1 MNNGEVGTRFSIK
14 QVESYFCVG
23 MSTVPCGIGISQ
35 KGKGKGEC
43 KNQRV
48 ELNFLSQSSWSS
60 KCKCQSEGANGNYKL
75 QGSKENL
82 K

>member
-23 MSTVPCGIGISQ
+23 MSTILCGIGISQ
-35 KGKGKGEC
+35 KGKSKGEC

-48 ELNFLSQSSWSS
+48 ELNFLSSQF
-60 KCKCQSEGANGNYKL
+60 GAVSVNAKINVKVKEQMAITNYRTVK
-75 QGSKENL
+75 
-82 K
+82 

>member
-1 MNNGEVGTRFSIK
+1 MNNREVGTRFSIK

-23 MSTVPCGIGISQ
+23 MSTILCGIGISQ

-48 ELNFLSQSSWSS
+48 ELKFLNSQV
-60 KCKCQSEGANGNYKL
+60 GAVSVNAKVKEQMAITNYRAVK
-75 QGSKENL
+75 KI
-82 K
+82 

>member
-23 MSTVPCGIGISQ
+23 MSTILCGIGISQ
-35 KGKGKGEC
+35 KGKSKGEC

-48 ELNFLSQSSWSS
+48 ELNFLSGQF
-60 KCKCQSEGANGNYKL
+60 GAVSVNAKINVKVKEQMAITNYRAVK
-75 QGSKENL
+75 
-82 K
+82 